1 MSKAITL
8 TYDVTLPKFLWKHI
22 YRLLEDSKHLTNEV
36 IAKFWNEEGFS
47 LLKKSGEASSVI
59 KRIVQKPENIPSRV
73 YRNILENAGR
83 IIRSQIERKE
93 IFEELIERSVEE
105 DFSIRK
111 YVKETKRN
119 LLLAENVSR
128 QIENLKKKG
137 ELPDTYFQLS
147 PPKFKGT
154 VFLTSADD
162 SIEKGQFKKLK
173 VTKEFIELE
182 IKLPVSKEEWKWFKV
197 KIKTPKKI
205 KKILEIGGKEKAPL
219 IKRVRN
225 KNNKDVYVLSIP
237 FEIRVEE
244 DLEPADRVLGID
256 LSPSINRLAVGVIK
270 EGDRKSSPIYFKAD
284 KLVRK
289 ILRIRFE
296 ISRLESKIDNI
307 RNEIKRIK
315 KSKHKKKLEKRL
327 KHLFSEQKLRL
338 RKVRNLRKQILE
350 LLTKWIAKIAKQSEV
365 GLVVIEKL
373 EFKELP
379 EWKDKTP
386 RWLFSN
392 WFYSKFS
399 ERLKH
404 KLSRWGIRLRRVNP
418 ANTSKKCHV
427 CGKKLDGKGL
437 YLFCEECQKKWDRDY
452 NASINIAKRGY
463 KILLKIKEKLTEK
476 LSRLQKE
483 GKPVGLV
490 PKGVREITVPSDSL
504 LQSWNRIVEV
514 VTPHPHKLLVSSV
527 KENGTENGEN

>member
-1 MSKAITL
+1 MSKAIIL
-8 TYDVTLPKFLWKHI
+8 SLDVTLPKFLWKYL

-36 IAKFWNEEGFS
+36 IATFWNEDGFS
-47 LLKKSGEASSVI
+47 LLKKSGEASSLLKGI
-59 KRIVQKPENIPSRV
+59 IQKPKNIPSRV

-93 IFEELIERSVEE
+93 IFEELIKRSVEGN
-105 DFSIRK
+105 FSIRE
-111 YVKETKRN
+111 YVKETKKN
-119 LLLAENVSR
+119 IILVENVLK

-137 ELPDTYFQLS
+137 ELLDTYFQLS
-147 PPKFKGT
+147 PPEFKGT

-173 VTKEFIELE
+173 VTEEFIELE
-182 IKLPVSKEEWKWFKV
+182 IKLPVAKESWKWFKV
-197 KIKTPKKI
+197 KIRTPKKI
-205 KKILEIGGKEKAPL
+205 REVLEIGGKVKAPL
-219 IKRVRN
+219 IKRVKN

-237 FEIRVEE
+237 FEIKVEE
-244 DLEPADRVLGID
+244 DLELNDRILGID
-256 LSPSINRLAVGVIK
+256 LSPSVNRLAVGVIK
-270 EGDRKSSPIYFKAD
+270 EEDRKSSPIYFKAD
-284 KLVRK
+284 KLIRK

-307 RNEIKRIK
+307 RNELRRIK
-315 KSKHKKKLEKRL
+315 NIKHKEKLKKRL

-350 LLTKWIAKIAKQSEV
+350 LLTKWIVEIAKQSKV
-365 GLVVIEKL
+365 GLVTIEKL

-379 EWKDKTP
+379 EWKDKTL
-386 RWLFSN
+386 RWLFSS

-418 ANTSKKCHV
+418 ANTTKKCHI

-437 YLFCEECQKKWDRDY
+437 YLFCKECQRKWDRDY
-452 NASINIAKRGY
+452 NASVNIAERGF

-476 LSRLQKE
+476 LSQLQKE
-483 GKPVGLV
+483 GKPVGLAL
-490 PKGVREITVPSDSL
+490 KGVREITVPPDSL

-514 VTPHPHKLLVSSV
+514 VTPHPRKLLVSSV
-527 KENGTENGEN
+527 KENGTESL